1 MDKLLLICNRSCI
14 SGNFLF
20 NKHEL
25 IMANNNKKKVVKT
38 VNVKLGR
45 QTPIPQNT
53 TTPKTDTEVK
63 SNQKKQNDD

>member
-1 MDKLLLICNRSCI
+1 
-14 SGNFLF
+14 
-20 NKHEL
+20 
-25 IMANNNKKKVVKT
+25 MANNNKKKVVKT